1 MTAQVLELEGTWEE
15 ILAQA
20 AKFAG
25 RRVRI
30 VVLADE
36 DEAALPSPEES
47 FRQAWLEI
55 KTGKTRPVSELWEG
69 IDAEIKIMESLPET
83 LQQQVAAYLKEYIA
97 ELKDELQWDESFE
110 KTQQQLVA
118 ASQRAKQ
125 EIVLYDETLKSA
137 EECFR
142 QGWHEAMT
150 GQTVAL
156 SELWDGIDAE

>member
-1 MTAQVLELEGTWEE
+1 MTGQVLEVEGTWEE
-15 ILAQA
+15 IVALSE
-20 AKFAG
+20 KFAG

-30 VVLADE
+30 ILLADE
-36 DEAALPSPEES
+36 DEAALASPQES

-69 IDAEIKIMESLPET
+69 IDAAIEMMESLPEN
-83 LQQQVAAYLKEYIA
+83 LQQQVAEYLKEYIA
-97 ELKDELQWDESFE
+97 QLKDELQWDESFE
-110 KTQQQLVA
+110 KTQPQLVA
-118 ASQRAKQ
+118 AAQQAKQ
-125 EIVLYDETLKSA
+125 EIVLGDETLKSA

-150 GQTVAL
+150 GQTVSL

>member
-1 MTAQVLELEGTWEE
+1 MTSQLLELEGTWEE
-15 ILAQA
+15 ILALSE
-20 AKFAG
+20 KFAD

-30 VVLADE
+30 IVLANE
-36 DEAALPSPEES
+36 DEEALPSPEES

-69 IDAEIKIMESLPET
+69 IDAVIEMMESLPET
-83 LQQQVAAYLKEYIA
+83 LQQQVAEYLKDYIA

-118 ASQRAKQ
+118 AAKQAKQ
-125 EIVLYDETLKSA
+125 EIVLAEEPLKSA

-150 GQTVAL
+150 GQTLPL
-156 SELWDGIDAE
+156 SELWEGIDGE

>member
-30 VVLADE
+30 IVLANE
-36 DEAALPSPEES
+36 DEEALPSPEES

-69 IDAEIKIMESLPET
+69 IDAGIVEMMQSLPET
-83 LQQQVAAYLKEYIA
+83 LQQQVVEYLKEYIA
-97 ELKDELQWDESFE
+97 DLKDELQWDESFK
-110 KTQQQLVA
+110 KTQPQLVA
-118 ASQRAKQ
+118 AAKRAKQ
-125 EIVLYDETLKSA
+125 EIA
-137 EECFR
+137 EGKARE
-142 QGWHEAMT
+142 MK
-150 GQTVAL
+150 L
-156 SELWDGIDAE
+156 NDL